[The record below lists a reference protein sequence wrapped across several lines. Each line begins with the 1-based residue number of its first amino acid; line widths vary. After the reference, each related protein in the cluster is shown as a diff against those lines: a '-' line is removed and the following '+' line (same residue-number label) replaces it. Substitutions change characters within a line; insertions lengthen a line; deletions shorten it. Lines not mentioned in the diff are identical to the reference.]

1 VTITICTYIMV
12 KLQLFINAFGYSR
25 LWLLVRRWESFFY
38 KIIFMERNSML
49 IDIKMTWQTLQC
61 FKYKHCRPNKC
72 YFKSMHKTYT
82 RSLPWSQ
89 VQMIMNKTNLHP
101 NPCWMNI
108 LRPSFLWWDTWQ
120 LCNCCLWKVGRQLN
134 LGC

>member
-1 VTITICTYIMV
+1 MTITICTYIMV

-61 FKYKHCRPNKC
+61 FKYKHCWPNKC

-82 RSLPWSQ
+82 RSLPRSE

-108 LRPSFLWWDTWQ
+108 LRPSFLWWDMWQ